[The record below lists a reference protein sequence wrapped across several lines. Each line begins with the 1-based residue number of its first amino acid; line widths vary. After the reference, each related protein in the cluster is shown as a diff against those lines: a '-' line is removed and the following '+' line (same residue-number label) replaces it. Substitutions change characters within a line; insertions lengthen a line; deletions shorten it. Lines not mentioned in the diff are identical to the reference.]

1 MTTEVSLEKLFADLI
16 EQTSQDSNQHSK
28 KPPPVHLWDPEK
40 TGDMDLRIDRE
51 GRWLHE
57 SIEIKKP
64 AIVKLFASLLK
75 VEGRDYYLVSPTE
88 KWQIQVDIAP
98 LYIVNAER
106 IIREGVQVISLS
118 TSTDDHILLDM
129 DHPLSM
135 QQFNGVYM
143 PIVTVRSNLKG
154 LLSRAVFYQLVEWGI
169 TRSKLDGKCEHII
182 ESLGCEF
189 SLGHFTP

>member
-1 MTTEVSLEKLFADLI
+1 VTTEVSLEKLFADLI
-16 EQTSQDSNQHSK
+16 EETNQHSK
-28 KPPPVHLWDPEK
+28 KPPPVHLWDPKK

-75 VEGRDYYLVSPTE
+75 AEGRDYYLVSPTE

-98 LYIVNAER
+98 LYVVNAER
-106 IIREGVQVISLS
+106 IIREDTQVISLS
-118 TSTDDHILLDM
+118 TSTDDHILLDI
-129 DHPLSM
+129 DHPLCM

-143 PIVTVRSNLKG
+143 PIVTVRNNLKG
-154 LLSRAVFYQLVEWGI
+154 LVSRSVFYQLVEWGI
-169 TRSKLDGKCEHII
+169 SRSKLDGKCEHII
-182 ESLGCEF
+182 ESFGCEF

>member
-16 EQTSQDSNQHSK
+16 EQTSQHSK

-64 AIVKLFASLLK
+64 AIVKLLASLLK

-135 QQFNGVYM
+135 QQFNGVDM
-143 PIVTVRSNLKG
+143 PIVTVRNNLKG
-154 LLSRAVFYQLVEWGI
+154 LVSRAVFYQLVEWGI
-169 TRSKLDGKCEHII
+169 SRSKLDGKCEHII

-189 SLGHFTP
+189 SL

>member
-1 MTTEVSLEKLFADLI
+1 MTTEVSLEHLFADLI
-16 EQTSQDSNQHSK
+16 KQTSQHSK

-40 TGDMDLRIDRE
+40 TGDMDLRIDSE

-57 SIEIKKP
+57 SIEIKKT

-75 VEGRDYYLVSPTE
+75 VEGHDYYLVSPTE

-106 IIREGVQVISLS
+106 IIRQGTQVISLA
-118 TSTDDHILLDM
+118 TNTDDHILLDI

-135 QQFNGVYM
+135 QQFNGTFM
-143 PIVTVRSNLKG
+143 PIVTVRNNLNG
-154 LLSRAVFYQLVEWGI
+154 LVSRGVFYQLVEWGF
-169 TRSKLDGKCEHII
+169 TRSMVDGQSERII

-189 SLGHFTP
+189 SLGHFTQ

>member
-1 MTTEVSLEKLFADLI
+1 VTTEVSLEYLFADLI
-16 EQTSQDSNQHSK
+16 DQTSQHSK
-28 KPPPVHLWDPEK
+28 KPPPVHLWDPGK
-40 TGDMDLRIDRE
+40 TGVMDLRIDRE

-75 VEGRDYYLVSPTE
+75 LEGCDYYLVSPAE

-106 IIREGVQVISLS
+106 IIRQGAQVISLA
-118 TSTDDHILLDM
+118 TNTDDHIVLDI

-135 QQFNGVYM
+135 QQFNGTFM
-143 PIVTVRSNLKG
+143 PIVTVRNNLNG
-154 LLSRAVFYQLVEWGI
+154 LVSRTVFYQLVEWGI

>member
-1 MTTEVSLEKLFADLI
+1 
-16 EQTSQDSNQHSK
+16 
-28 KPPPVHLWDPEK
+28 
-40 TGDMDLRIDRE
+40 MDLRIDRE

-75 VEGRDYYLVSPTE
+75 AEGRDYYLVSPTE

-106 IIREGVQVISLS
+106 IIREDTQVISLS
-118 TSTDDHILLDM
+118 TSTDDHILLDI

-135 QQFNGVYM
+135 QEFNGVYM
-143 PIVTVRSNLKG
+143 PIVTVRNNLKG
-154 LLSRAVFYQLVEWGI
+154 LVSRAVFYQLVEWGI
-169 TRSKLDGKCEHII
+169 SRSKLDGQREHII
-182 ESLGCEF
+182 ESFGCEF

>member
-1 MTTEVSLEKLFADLI
+1 VTTEVSLEYLFADLI
-16 EQTSQDSNQHSK
+16 DQTSQHSK
-28 KPPPVHLWDPEK
+28 KPPPVHLWDPGK
-40 TGDMDLRIDRE
+40 TGVMDLRIDRE

-75 VEGRDYYLVSPTE
+75 AEERDYYLVSPTE

-106 IIREGVQVISLS
+106 IIREDTQVISLS

-143 PIVTVRSNLKG
+143 PIVTVRNNLKG

-169 TRSKLDGKCEHII
+169 SRSKLDGQREHII
-182 ESLGCEF
+182 ESFGCEF